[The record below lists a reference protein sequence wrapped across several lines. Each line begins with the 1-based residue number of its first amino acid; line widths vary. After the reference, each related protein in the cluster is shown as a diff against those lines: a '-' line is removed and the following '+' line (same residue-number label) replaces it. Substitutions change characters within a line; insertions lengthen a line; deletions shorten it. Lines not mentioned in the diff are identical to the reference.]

1 MKYVL
6 FGYDDDYL
14 ASGSDEIKGV
24 SNDLNEFLSM
34 EVDEMR
40 DTYELYDIANQE
52 ILVFSRG
59 HSQFKER
66 ISNYL
71 KR

>member
-1 MKYVL
+1 
-6 FGYDDDYL
+6 
-14 ASGSDEIKGV
+14 
-24 SNDLNEFLSM
+24 M
-34 EVDEMR
+34 EVDETR

-59 HSQFKER
+59 YSQFKER
-66 ISNYL
+66 LSNYL